1 MQTPQEPRPRAKS
14 PFVAA
19 FLSFLF
25 PGLGHA
31 YVGAYARALA
41 WATPP
46 ILLLALIG
54 GIALRA
60 GRLELLG
67 FLVQTWVLTSVFVV
81 NLLVLGYRLLA
92 IVDAWRAANYAN
104 AWAVSGGGR
113 LGAPKVRL
121 QPLSVAGLVAVCLV
135 MTGAHVAVARYDIQA
150 MDFVRCVFDD
160 TGTATCDDATATASP
175 SAGATDEPLPT
186 EDASA
191 SPSPLPSPVGTALAS
206 QAPLPPWDGKERL
219 NVLLIGSDERPGE
232 SGKRTDTLIVASIDP
247 ATKRVAMFTLP
258 RDTVDVPIPAGPAR
272 SLFGRVYAGKI
283 NAWYS
288 AVANRPDLYPGTD
301 KTRGYNGLKA
311 ILGELYGLDIRWFV
325 EVNFEGF
332 KKVVDTLGG
341 VTINVQMPVSDDY
354 YPGDDGRLRRI
365 YIPAGIQH
373 MSGEQALIYARSRHA
388 SSDFDRGARQ
398 QRILVSLREQTDVAT
413 VLPRIDSLIGAL
425 KSAIRTDIPVSELPK
440 LLSLADGVDIKN
452 IRSYV
457 FAPSFWAEERRS
469 GDPRGY
475 VIVPRVERIR
485 LAVKQAFTTDP
496 AEEARREAISE
507 EAARVWI
514 LNGSGVQGQATTVA
528 NYLEF
533 QGFSVSTPN
542 QRPEGAAPKT
552 TRIVAY
558 NGAETSF
565 PTSIAYLESL
575 YGVTA
580 TTAADPTMRAD
591 IVITTAGNTPTPA
604 PPPAP

>member
-19 FLSFLF
+19 FLSLLF

-31 YVGAYARALA
+31 YVGASARALA

-46 ILLLALIG
+46 ILLLALVG
-54 GIALRA
+54 GVALRA

-67 FLVQTWVLTSVFVV
+67 FIVQPWVLTSVFVL

-92 IVDAWRAANYAN
+92 IVDAWRIANYAN
-104 AWAVSGGGR
+104 AWAASGGGR
-113 LGAPKVRL
+113 LGQPRIRL
-121 QPLSVAGLVAVCLV
+121 QPVSVAGLLAVCLV
-135 MTGAHVAVARYDIQA
+135 MAGAHIAVARYDMQA
-150 MDFVRCVFDD
+150 IRFVDCVFDD
-160 TGTATCDDATATASP
+160 TGTATCDEAAAGTSP
-175 SAGATDEPLPT
+175 SPGTTDEPLSS
-186 EDASA
+186 EDASP
-191 SPSPLPSPVGTALAS
+191 SPSPLPSPVGTALPS
-206 QAPLPPWDGKERL
+206 QTPLPPWDGKERL

-232 SGKRTDTLIVASIDP
+232 AGKRTDTLIVASVDP

-272 SLFGRVYAGKI
+272 SLFGRVFAGKV
-283 NAWYS
+283 NGWYS
-288 AVANRPDLYPGTD
+288 AIKDRPDLYPGTD

-325 EVNFEGF
+325 EVNFDGF

-373 MSGEQALIYARSRHA
+373 MTGEQALIYARSRHS

-398 QRILVSLREQTDVAT
+398 QRILVSLREQTDVAS
-413 VLPRIDSLIGAL
+413 VLPRIDSLITAL
-425 KSAIRTDIPVSELPK
+425 QSAIRTDIPVSELPK
-440 LLSLADGVDIKN
+440 LLALADGVDITN

-485 LAVKQAFTTDP
+485 QAVKQAFTTDP
-496 AEEARREAISE
+496 AEEARRESIAE
-507 EAARVWI
+507 EGARVWV
-514 LNGSGVQGQATTVA
+514 LNGSGVDGQATTVA

-542 QRPEGAAPKT
+542 QRPEGAAPKA

-565 PTSIAYLESL
+565 PTSIAYLETL
-575 YGVTA
+575 YEVKV
-580 TTAADPTMRAD
+580 TTAADPAVRAD
-591 IVITTAGNTPTPA
+591 IIITTSANTPTPA